1 MNKIGLNMATQ
12 SKEMIVDFI
21 LHNLNILFKKIL
33 FYKFFYY
40 YLLIVEP
47 KYLFI
52 NIIDYFFID
61 YIVFYSFHS
70 RFGCANQYFF
80 CKYYFGSENS
90 TIIFYCAW

>member
-1 MNKIGLNMATQ
+1 MNKIGLNMVTQ

-52 NIIDYFFID
+52 NIIGYFFNID
-61 YIVFYSFHS
+61 HFISFTPS
-70 RFGCANQYFF
+70 TQYLVV
-80 CKYYFGSENS
+80 S
-90 TIIFYCAW
+90 TNLASTSIT